1 MRSFLAQRP
10 NLPPQ
15 QSSEHQ
21 VKIGGQICLACASG
35 GRMRPQHEQATPRK
49 RGDPPAHQFPE
60 PSLYPVANHR
70 RANRTA
76 NNKAYLRP
84 CISWYRT
91 GGQQQSTGNN
101 GAARPATRAQ
111 RTPELI
117 RPSHPRLL
125 RQHHTSCAAKAARHG
140 TRRPLSGRVRPR
152 AARGPFGGAQPARRG
167 RPWYASAGGSRGPS
181 PADGYSAGTC
191 ACSLEL
197 QYGSETVT
205 GQARSCRLPR
215 GRTQVDSPV
224 LQPPQP
230 RHGSA
235 C

>member
-15 QSSEHQ
+15 ESSENQ
-21 VKIGGQICLACASG
+21 VKIGGQIRLACARG

-84 CISWYRT
+84 CISWYCT
-91 GGQQQSTGNN
+91 GGQQQSAGND
-101 GAARPATRAQ
+101 GAAGSATRAQ
-111 RTPELI
+111 RAPELI
-117 RPSHPRLL
+117 RLSHPRLL
-125 RQHHTSCAAKAARHG
+125 RQHYTSCAAKAARHG
-140 TRRPLSGRVRPR
+140 TREPLSGRVRRR
-152 AARGPFGGAQPARRG
+152 AARGPFGGARPARRG
-167 RPWYASAGGSRGPS
+167 RPWYASADGSRGPS
-181 PADGYSAGTC
+181 PADGCSAGTC

-197 QYGSETVT
+197 QYGSESVT
-205 GQARSCRLPR
+205 GQARSCRVPR
-215 GRTQVDSPV
+215 GRTQVDTPG
-224 LQPPQP
+224 QRPPQP
-230 RHGSA
+230 
-235 C
+235 

>member
-15 QSSEHQ
+15 ESSEHQ

-35 GRMRPQHEQATPRK
+35 GRMRPQHEQATPRE

-60 PSLYPVANHR
+60 PSLYPVANHC

-76 NNKAYLRP
+76 NYKAYLRP
-84 CISWYRT
+84 RVRWYRT
-91 GGQQQSTGNN
+91 RGQQQSASHH
-101 GAARPATRAQ
+101 GAARSATRAQ

-125 RQHHTSCAAKAARHG
+125 WQHHTSCAAKAARHG
-140 TRRPLSGRVRPR
+140 ALEPLSGRVRRR
-152 AARGPFGGAQPARRG
+152 AGRGPCGGARRARRG

-181 PADGYSAGTC
+181 PADGCSAGTC

-197 QYGSETVT
+197 QYGSESVT
-205 GQARSCRLPR
+205 GQARSCRVPR
-215 GRTQVDSPV
+215 GRTQADTPG
-224 LQPPQP
+224 QRPPQP
-230 RHGSA
+230 
-235 C
+235 

>member
-21 VKIGGQICLACASG
+21 VKIGGQICLACACG
-35 GRMRPQHEQATPRK
+35 GRMRPQHEQATPWEP
-49 RGDPPAHQFPE
+49 GDPPAHQLPE
-60 PSLYPVANHR
+60 PSLYPVANHG

-84 CISWYRT
+84 RISWYRT
-91 GGQQQSTGNN
+91 GGQQQSAGNH
-101 GAARPATRAQ
+101 GAAGPATRAQ

-140 TRRPLSGRVRPR
+140 ARGPLSGRVRRR
-152 AARGPFGGAQPARRG
+152 AARGPCDGARPARRG
-167 RPWYASAGGSRGPS
+167 RPWYAYAGGSRGPS
-181 PADGYSAGTC
+181 PADGCSAGTC

-205 GQARSCRLPR
+205 GQARSCQVPR
-215 GRTQVDSPV
+215 GRTQVDTPI
-224 LQPPQP
+224 Q
-230 RHGSA
+230 
-235 C
+235 